1 MSYIKKHWNGEYSL
15 AVSFWVNL
23 VLLGFALRF
32 IDVLIA
38 QASFLTDPV
47 SQARA
52 WIGYAFISLV
62 VIYPWQV
69 IGVWRSA
76 ENHVERTKKKGWA
89 TAAKVMLSLG
99 VLSTFANVSQSWPT
113 YQSMYDLAFVKSE
126 YSEYKIEL
134 VGDGTILHLSGGLG
148 FGVASDVK
156 EMIEDNP
163 NIEGIILDS
172 IGGRIIE
179 GRKLS
184 QIVLDNELDTYSIE
198 GCYSACGTVFV
209 SGKERYLAR
218 GANLGFHQ
226 YNAGEFEGSIPID
239 MATEQEFDLAI
250 YRQKGISESFLK
262 RLFRTDKDDMWY
274 PTIPELME
282 AGVVHGVVE
291 PSTLNPVVYTSA
303 GESDIAK
310 VVDEIPGFS
319 VIKKYEPEL
328 YGKLIDEMKRS
339 FDSGASIIEVQQK
352 LGEYVQTVSVG
363 ALPKTSDEAI
373 LHFTR
378 ETVGVLKRLRD
389 ARPLNCMKYLLPEKF
404 GALEITKYLSQEE
417 MTPMLEALG
426 SVITDRYELKSSPAI
441 DHQAAQRLMDLVVQN
456 LGDQVELL
464 GANGLSN
471 SEDYRDSCNAYIRFY
486 EIILEQESSA
496 AANGLRFAFS
506 PE

>member
-23 VLLGFALRF
+23 VLLGFVLRL
-32 IDVLIA
+32 IDILISQSSYISDPVA
-38 QASFLTDPV
+38 QARV
-47 SQARA
+47 
-52 WIGYAFISLV
+52 WIGYAIISLV

-69 IGVWRSA
+69 IGVWQSA
-76 ENHVERTKKKGWA
+76 ESHVERRKKKGWA
-89 TAAKVMLSLG
+89 TAAKVMVGLG

-113 YQSMYDLAFVKSE
+113 YQSMYDLAFVENE
-126 YSEYKIEL
+126 YSNYNIDV
-134 VGDGTILHLSGGLG
+134 VGNGTIIHFSGGLG
-148 FGVASDVK
+148 FGVAVDVK

-172 IGGRIIE
+172 TGGRIIE

-184 QIVLDNELDTYSIE
+184 KIILDNDLNTYSIE
-198 GCYSACGTVFV
+198 GCYSACGTAFI
-209 SGKERYLAR
+209 SGTKRYLAR

-226 YNAGEFEGSIPID
+226 YNAGEFESSIPTD
-239 MATEQEFDLAI
+239 MTMEQEFDRSI
-250 YRQKGISESFLK
+250 YRQKGISESFLR
-262 RLFRTDKDDMWY
+262 RLFNTNNDDMWY

-291 PSTLNPVVYTSA
+291 PSTLNPISYTSA
-303 GESDIAK
+303 GESDFAE
-310 VVDEIPGFS
+310 VVDEVPGFS
-319 VIKKYEPEL
+319 AIKKYEPEI

-339 FDSGASIIEVQQK
+339 LDNGASIIEVQQK
-352 LGEYVQTVSVG
+352 LGEYVQAVSVG
-363 ALPKTSDEAI
+363 ALPKTSDQAI

-389 ARPLNCMKYLLPEKF
+389 TRPLNCIKYLLPEKF

-426 SVITDRYELKSSPAI
+426 NVITDRYELKNSPVI
-441 DHQAAQRLMDLVVQN
+441 DHQAAQSLMGLVVEN
-456 LGDQVELL
+456 LGDRVELL
-464 GANGLSN
+464 DADGLSN

-486 EIILEQESSA
+486 EIILQQESA
-496 AANGLRFAFS
+496 VAANGLRFAFS